1 MCITLLITLNLI
13 SHLVK
18 EAEEKA
24 KKNVKE
30 ALELILKE
38 VKKHHRLYYFLKDES
53 SRRSYD
59 FYKEEFYTTY
69 CYTKIQNSSCVYH

>member
-1 MCITLLITLNLI
+1 
-13 SHLVK
+13 VK

-38 VKKHHRLYYFLKDES
+38 VKKHHRLDDFLREES
-53 SRRSYD
+53 SR
-59 FYKEEFYTTY
+59 
-69 CYTKIQNSSCVYH
+69 